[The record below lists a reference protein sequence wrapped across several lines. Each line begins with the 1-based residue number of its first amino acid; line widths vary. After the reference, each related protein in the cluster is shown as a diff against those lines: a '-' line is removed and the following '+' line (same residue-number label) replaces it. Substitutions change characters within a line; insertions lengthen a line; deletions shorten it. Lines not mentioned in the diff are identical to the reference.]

1 MEKLTKKQKRALE
14 EQKLKAKMSDK
25 AYTQYLLNK
34 RSIYQQTIAFSQKFM
49 LIAFG
54 IFSAIM
60 LVSLFFDR
68 TPFWIGVSVVV
79 FVVFVASVIWW
90 VVDAVKFK
98 PARLTEIQALK
109 DKLQE
114 YSKQER
120 EQLEKMT
127 EFLNNQ
133 KKAQQNNDK
142 N

>member
-98 PARLTEIQALK
+98 PARLTETATFTSARMEK
-109 DKLQE
+109 STRDAPPTD
-114 YSKQER
+114 R
-120 EQLEKMT
+120 EGSSSTRRETSTPRQ
-127 EFLNNQ
+127 
-133 KKAQQNNDK
+133 
-142 N
+142 